1 MDYTSML
8 KTFLL
13 SFISSS
19 ISLLV
24 IYLSVI
30 KNLISQNNF
39 LKNSLKEKIFQ
50 SDYLIYFSVKS
61 NDIGDDYHPISLT
74 KEGKIV
80 YYDSTGYHFLYL
92 YRKELIDKIKS
103 LNPKSPYDVQ
113 TYAVDVLKEVSNDD
127 SFNLIKTYAFKN
139 GMDLD
144 IIIRIMSIPLRHFAL
159 NELNFKI
166 N

>member
-1 MDYTSML
+1 MDLESFL
-8 KTFLL
+8 KTLML
-13 SFISSS
+13 PFISSS
-19 ISLLV
+19 ITGLFLYLV
-24 IYLSVI
+24 VI
-30 KNLISQNNF
+30 KNLINQNNF
-39 LKNSLKEKIFQ
+39 LKNRLKEKIFE
-50 SDYLIYFSVKS
+50 SDYLIYFIVKS
-61 NDIGDDYHPISLT
+61 NDVGDEYHPISLS

-103 LNPKSPYDVQ
+103 LNPQSPYDVQ
-113 TYAVDVLKEVSNDD
+113 TYAVDVLKEVSNDE

-144 IIIRIMSIPLRHFAL
+144 IIIRIMSIPLREFAL
-159 NELNFKI
+159 KELNFKI